1 MNMKEDSL
9 KDKLAIS
16 KELKAQLQEELN
28 SKLEA
33 LTKAAELERK
43 YQGELAAIDSAIA
56 GHHEDTATELAE
68 YLMNGTEVEFNPPSE
83 LTSQYSDAEHHLKVV
98 RKTKDLFQAEVKNIQ
113 TQYNEASAEVFRL
126 ATELL
131 KIEGAGIVAK
141 ISLLEGQLY
150 ALRTKLKGL
159 GGAEFALIKYS
170 PIKSKTTLLS
180 YEGITALQPRPEP
193 QFATSADPATVACNE
208 WEALFLELVA

>member
-9 KDKLAIS
+9 KDKLAIA

-56 GHHEDTATELAE
+56 GHHADTASELAE
-68 YLMNGTEVEFNPPSE
+68 YLTNGTEVEFTPPSE
-83 LTSQYSDAEHHLKVV
+83 LTSQYTNAEHHLKVV
-98 RKTKDLFQAEVKNIQ
+98 RQAKELLQAEVKNIQ
-113 TQYNEASAEVFRL
+113 SQYNEASAEVFRL

-131 KIEGAGIVAK
+131 KIEGAGIVAE
-141 ISLLEGQLY
+141 INEHESQLVK
-150 ALRTKLKGL
+150 LRQKLKGL
-159 GGAEFALIKYS
+159 GGAEFTLIKYS

-180 YEGITALQPRPEP
+180 YEGITALQPRQEP
-193 QFATSADPATVACNE
+193 QFAPGNDPATVACSE
-208 WEALFLELVA
+208 WEAKFLELVA